1 MEDTA
6 QASGSKDEGKVEEK
20 KVNGE
25 DGGKVEKTEISG
37 EVEKIVLETTRMRWS
52 HKED

>member
-6 QASGSKDEGKVEEK
+6 QASGSKDEGKVEKK
-20 KVNGE
+20 KVSRE
-25 DGGKVEKTEISG
+25 DGGKVDKTEISG
-37 EVEKIVLETTRMRWS
+37 EVEIVLDTTRMRWS